1 MSGYP
6 NDEITNVGHHLSV
19 SNGEWNQQTIYDARN
34 VLLTQH
40 SVDVSQ
46 QTPEQRS
53 GKIVKPPIYPNHIL
67 HPEIIPSLDEVPAEL
82 IKRRHKRFNDPS
94 NIDSFEIEMP
104 LAIASSLQ
112 DELERAVQHRAAQ
125 DRNHDQTSIPESAD
139 SANNLFQGV
148 FEKESYPTIET
159 IEIDEPLESTSRQN
173 LPRAS
178 IYDKSSLREAFQR
191 IKIAGDFDDMSHIED
206 LEDAVGPLLRAMVI
220 REKYMIFSLQSFPPT
235 VAKFLTKTLEQEDQS
250 RRASSTVRANT
261 EPKLRTNSGGTSGQI
276 PPKHTIPSIPT
287 RTIPPQVSP
296 NQKLPIV
303 ESNLP
308 IKSAAHASD
317 DPHPFHPP
325 VIKRDEAFNIPLLE
339 AADVCVKAEKG
350 IYRLHIPDDAKG
362 WVQVDY
368 PVVDRNQF
376 IDDYTLLSAMITDGP
391 LKSFCYRRLQ
401 YLKSRYELHCLL
413 NEVKEW
419 AAIKST
425 PHRDFYNVR
434 KVDTHIHAA
443 SSMNQK
449 HLLRFMKKKMKTSGD
464 MHVYKTKDGK
474 LMTLKEV
481 FDELK
486 ITAYDLSVDML
497 GVHADRNTFQRF
509 DRFNAKYNPLGQS
522 ALREIFIKTDNY
534 IDGVFF
540 ADLLKEVMSDLEDS
554 KYQHAE
560 LRLSI
565 YGRSIDEWDK
575 LANWCV
581 RNTMYSAN
589 VGWMVQIPRLYDV
602 YRANGITK
610 NFQEFLTNLFKPL
623 FEATIDPSLH
633 PDLFRFMHHL
643 TGFDSVDDE
652 TKPEKPIITADM
664 PHPED
669 WNMKDNPPYVYYL
682 FYMYANILTLNQ
694 LRRARGLNTY
704 QFRPHCGEAG
714 AVTHL
719 VTAYMVAE
727 NISHGLLLR
736 KSPVLQYLFYLCQ
749 IGIAMSPL
757 SNNSLFINYNRN
769 PMLEY
774 FERGLCVSLS
784 TDDPMQFHFTK
795 EPLMEEYSIA
805 AQVWKLSSVDMCELA
820 RNSVLMSGFSHE
832 VKMYWLGPEYQE
844 SGVAGNDIRRT
855 NVPAIRIAYRYEA
868 LCEELRLLGNAYK
881 SRQDR
886 KEKDRLLHQMEKK
899 STSVANI
906 EHAVL
911 NNGKHESTSNLPK
924 PISSTIN
931 GNSGNKINMS
941 RNPTTNVKDN
951 FNAIIA
957 LIRVDDPQLN
967 PIKDQ
972 LPRILTN
979 TTDDFEIRVR
989 AYNMVRAFESLLKL
1003 VSDLKDQAVLY
1014 DFRAINDA
1022 VKAQRQRFKNQQS
1035 DLDTKLISL
1044 RDRLALE
1051 LVKFEDEY
1059 ANKSSFKIPK
1069 E

>member
-1 MSGYP
+1 MSTR
-6 NDEITNVGHHLSV
+6 NNESHEDN
-19 SNGEWNQQTIYDARN
+19 NGNHRSTSGLNGQWNQQTIVDARN
-34 VLLTQH
+34 VLQTQQ
-40 SVDVSQ
+40 SNESSQ
-46 QTPEQRS
+46 QSNEQRC
-53 GKIVKPPIYPNHIL
+53 GKIGKPLIYPNHVL
-67 HPEIIPSLDEVPAEL
+67 HPEVIPSFNDVPAEL
-82 IKRRHKRFNDPS
+82 IKRRNTRFIDPLS
-94 NIDSFEIEMP
+94 LDSFETEIP
-104 LAIASSLQ
+104 LAIASSLH
-112 DELERAVQHRAAQ
+112 DELERAVQHRAAH
-125 DRNHDQTSIPESAD
+125 DRNTDQQAATIPVDVEQ
-139 SANNLFQGV
+139 NLFQSLSPDQPHSCSHIHDDTE
-148 FEKESYPTIET
+148 FTQPAATLR
-159 IEIDEPLESTSRQN
+159 PLSMDKTSV
-173 LPRAS
+173 
-178 IYDKSSLREAFQR
+178 KEAFQR
-191 IKIAGDFDDMSHIED
+191 IKIAGDFQDMSHIED

-220 REKYMIFSLQSFPPT
+220 REKYMIFSLQSFPST
-235 VAKFLTKTLEQEDQS
+235 VARFLNKTLEQEDQS
-250 RRASSTVRANT
+250 RRVSSTIRPNT
-261 EPKLRTNSGGTSGQI
+261 DHKLRTTTACPSGQTT
-276 PPKHTIPSIPT
+276 PKQTFNSLHPRTASAGPSPCVDKNVHEET
-287 RTIPPQVSP
+287 
-296 NQKLPIV
+296 
-303 ESNLP
+303 
-308 IKSAAHASD
+308 AADPHD
-317 DPHPFHPP
+317 DVHPFHPP
-325 VIKRDEAFNIPLLE
+325 VIKREDAFNIPLLE
-339 AADVCVKAEKG
+339 PIDIQFRPNKG
-350 IYRLHIPDDAKG
+350 IFQAYILNDNQT
-362 WVQVDY
+362 WVPADY
-368 PVVDRNQF
+368 PLVDRHQF

-401 YLKSRYELHCLL
+401 YLKSKYELHCLL

-419 AAIKST
+419 AAIKAT

-464 MHVYKTKDGK
+464 MHVYKTKDGR

-481 FDELK
+481 FDELQ

-522 ALREIFIKTDNY
+522 ALREIFIKTDNH
-534 IDGVFF
+534 IEGVFF

-565 YGRSIDEWDK
+565 YGKSMDEWDR
-575 LANWCV
+575 LATWCV
-581 RNTMYSAN
+581 KNTMYSAN

-602 YRANGITK
+602 YHANGIIK
-610 NFQEFLTNLFKPL
+610 NFQEFLNNLFSPL
-623 FEATIDPSLH
+623 FEATINPSSH

-652 TKPEKPIITADM
+652 TKPEKPIMTSDM

-669 WNMKDNPPYVYYL
+669 WNNKDNPPYVYYL

-694 LRRARGLNTY
+694 LRRARGLNTF

-832 VKMYWLGPEYQE
+832 VKMYWLGPDYQE
-844 SGVAGNDIRRT
+844 PGVAGNDIRRT

-868 LCEELRLLGNAYK
+868 LCEELRLMGNAYK
-881 SRQDR
+881 YRQER
-886 KEKDRLLHQMEKK
+886 IEKDRRLRQVQTK
-899 STSVANI
+899 STSVTNL
-906 EHAVL
+906 ERVVL
-911 NNGKHESTSNLPK
+911 NNGKQDGKAS
-924 PISSTIN
+924 N
-931 GNSGNKINMS
+931 GNHHSNGNNG
-941 RNPTTNVKDN
+941 TGT
-951 FNAIIA
+951 AH
-957 LIRVDDPQLN
+957 DDATL
-967 PIKDQ
+967 
-972 LPRILTN
+972 
-979 TTDDFEIRVR
+979 F
-989 AYNMVRAFESLLKL
+989 
-1003 VSDLKDQAVLY
+1003 
-1014 DFRAINDA
+1014 
-1022 VKAQRQRFKNQQS
+1022 
-1035 DLDTKLISL
+1035 
-1044 RDRLALE
+1044 
-1051 LVKFEDEY
+1051 
-1059 ANKSSFKIPK
+1059 
-1069 E
+1069 

>member
-1 MSGYP
+1 MNTHSNEEGP
-6 NDEITNVGHHLSV
+6 AVGRQTSAT
-19 SNGEWNQQTIYDARN
+19 SDEWNQQTIYDARN
-34 VLLTQH
+34 VLQTQY
-40 SVDVSQ
+40 SNETSQ
-46 QTPEQRS
+46 QTNEQLS
-53 GKIVKPPIYPNHIL
+53 GKIAKPPIYPNHIL
-67 HPEIIPSLDEVPAEL
+67 HPEIIPSLNEVPAEL
-82 IKRRHKRFNDPS
+82 IKRRNTRFNDPS
-94 NIDSFEIEMP
+94 VIDSFETEMP
-104 LAIASSLQ
+104 LEIASSLQ
-112 DELERAVQHRAAQ
+112 DELERAVQHRVAH
-125 DRNHDQTSIPESAD
+125 DRNHDIQASAAPISSENTAFQT
-139 SANNLFQGV
+139 LYT
-148 FEKESYPTIET
+148 KESYPTT
-159 IEIDEPLESTSRQN
+159 ATSEAFEYSQQKSI
-173 LPRAS
+173 PRATV
-178 IYDKSSLREAFQR
+178 YDKSSIREAFQR

-206 LEDAVGPLLRAMVI
+206 LEDAVGPLLRALVI
-220 REKYMIFSLQSFPPT
+220 REKYMIFSLQSFPIT

-250 RRASSTVRANT
+250 RRVSSTIRANT
-261 EPKLRTNSGGTSGQI
+261 GLDQTQAPFSSSSSSSSLITKSKLKTNSGGASG
-276 PPKHTIPSIPT
+276 HTLLNQTAISLNS
-287 RTIPPQVSP
+287 RTIPQQLVLNTIFPKVH
-296 NQKLPIV
+296 
-303 ESNLP
+303 SNLQ
-308 IKSAAHASD
+308 IKANTIYPD

-325 VIKRDEAFNIPLLE
+325 VIKREEAFNIPLLE
-339 AADVCVKAEKG
+339 SVNVCLKAEKG
-350 IYRLHIPDDAKG
+350 IYRLYIPDDTKG
-362 WVQVDY
+362 WIPVDY
-368 PVVDRNQF
+368 TVIDRNQF

-401 YLKSRYELHCLL
+401 YLKAKYELHCLL

-419 AAIKST
+419 AAIKAT

-464 MHVYKTKDGK
+464 MHVYKTKDGQ

-534 IDGVFF
+534 IEGVFF

-565 YGRSIDEWDK
+565 YGKSIDEWDR
-575 LANWCV
+575 LAKWCV
-581 RNTMYSAN
+581 SNTMYSAN

-610 NFQEFLTNLFKPL
+610 NFQEFLTNLFQPL
-623 FEATIDPSLH
+623 FDATINPSSH

-643 TGFDSVDDE
+643 SGFDSVDDE
-652 TKPEKPIITADM
+652 TKPERPILTADM
-664 PHPED
+664 PYPEE

-719 VTAYMVAE
+719 ATAYMVAE

-820 RNSVLMSGFSHE
+820 RNSILMSGFSHE
-832 VKMYWLGPEYQE
+832 VKMYWLGPDYQE

-881 SRQDR
+881 SRQEREERDR
-886 KEKDRLLHQMEKK
+886 RLRQMQAKAPPITNLER
-899 STSVANI
+899 
-906 EHAVL
+906 AVL
-911 NNGKHESTSNLPK
+911 NNGKYEPTSSLQNNM
-924 PISSTIN
+924 SSTI
-931 GNSGNKINMS
+931 SGNNSNNGFNEINNS
-941 RNPTTNVKDN
+941 NQD
-951 FNAIIA
+951 
-957 LIRVDDPQLN
+957 
-967 PIKDQ
+967 
-972 LPRILTN
+972 
-979 TTDDFEIRVR
+979 
-989 AYNMVRAFESLLKL
+989 
-1003 VSDLKDQAVLY
+1003 VSM
-1014 DFRAINDA
+1014 F
-1022 VKAQRQRFKNQQS
+1022 
-1035 DLDTKLISL
+1035 
-1044 RDRLALE
+1044 
-1051 LVKFEDEY
+1051 
-1059 ANKSSFKIPK
+1059 
-1069 E
+1069 

>member
-1 MSGYP
+1 MNTHSSEEVQAFGRQTSASS
-6 NDEITNVGHHLSV
+6 D
-19 SNGEWNQQTIYDARN
+19 EWNQQTIYDARN
-34 VLLTQH
+34 VLQTQH
-40 SVDVSQ
+40 TNDTSQ
-46 QTPEQRS
+46 PTNEQRS
-53 GKIVKPPIYPNHIL
+53 GKIAKPQIYPNHIL
-67 HPEIIPSLDEVPAEL
+67 HPEIIPSLNEVPAEL
-82 IKRRHKRFNDPS
+82 IKRRNVRFNDPS
-94 NIDSFEIEMP
+94 AIDSFETEMP
-104 LAIASSLQ
+104 LEIASSLQ
-112 DELERAVQHRAAQ
+112 DELERAVQHRVAQ
-125 DRNHDQTSIPESAD
+125 DRNHDEHTSTVTITSENDSSQDSYAKEPHPTPATSELFEHTHRQTLA
-139 SANNLFQGV
+139 
-148 FEKESYPTIET
+148 
-159 IEIDEPLESTSRQN
+159 
-173 LPRAS
+173 RAS
-178 IYDKSSLREAFQR
+178 IYDKSSLREVFQR
-191 IKIAGDFDDMSHIED
+191 IKIAGDFEDMSHIED

-220 REKYMIFSLQSFPPT
+220 REKYMIFSLQSFPTT

-250 RRASSTVRANT
+250 RRASSTIRANT
-261 EPKLRTNSGGTSGQI
+261 GLDQTQ
-276 PPKHTIPSIPT
+276 
-287 RTIPPQVSP
+287 SP
-296 NQKLPIV
+296 FSSSSSSSSLIAN
-303 ESNLP
+303 
-308 IKSAAHASD
+308 

-325 VIKRDEAFNIPLLE
+325 VIKREEAFNIPVLE
-339 AADVCVKAEKG
+339 SVDVCVKPEKG
-350 IYRLHIPDDAKG
+350 IYRLYIPDDTKG
-362 WVQVDY
+362 WVPVDY
-368 PVVDRNQF
+368 LVVDRNQF

-401 YLKSRYELHCLL
+401 YLKARFELHCLL

-464 MHVYKTKDGK
+464 MNVYKTKDGRV
-474 LMTLKEV
+474 MTLKEV

-534 IDGVFF
+534 IEGVFF

-565 YGRSIDEWDK
+565 YGKSSDEWDK
-575 LANWCV
+575 LAKWCV
-581 RNTMYSAN
+581 TNTMYSAN
-589 VGWMVQIPRLYDV
+589 VSWMVQIPRLYDV
-602 YRANGITK
+602 YHANGIAK
-610 NFQEFLTNLFKPL
+610 NFQEFLTNLFQPL
-623 FEATIDPSLH
+623 FDATIDPSSH

-652 TKPEKPIITADM
+652 TKPERPIITADM
-664 PHPED
+664 PHPEE

-682 FYMYANILTLNQ
+682 FYMYANILSLNQ

-736 KSPVLQYLFYLCQ
+736 KTPVLQYLFYLCQ

-832 VKMYWLGPEYQE
+832 VKMYWLGPDYQE

-881 SRQDR
+881 CRQER
-886 KEKDRLLHQMEKK
+886 KEKERRLQQMQAKAPS
-899 STSVANI
+899 STNL
-906 EHAVL
+906 ERAVL
-911 NNGKHESTSNLPK
+911 NNGKNESTSNLQSLL
-924 PISSTIN
+924 SSTNNDNNYNN
-931 GNSGNKINMS
+931 GTNGTNNSNH
-941 RNPTTNVKDN
+941 D
-951 FNAIIA
+951 
-957 LIRVDDPQLN
+957 
-967 PIKDQ
+967 
-972 LPRILTN
+972 
-979 TTDDFEIRVR
+979 
-989 AYNMVRAFESLLKL
+989 
-1003 VSDLKDQAVLY
+1003 VSV
-1014 DFRAINDA
+1014 F
-1022 VKAQRQRFKNQQS
+1022 
-1035 DLDTKLISL
+1035 
-1044 RDRLALE
+1044 
-1051 LVKFEDEY
+1051 
-1059 ANKSSFKIPK
+1059 
-1069 E
+1069 

>member
-1 MSGYP
+1 MNTTPNDP
-6 NDEITNVGHHLSV
+6 NDEITAGHRPTPTT
-19 SNGEWNQQTIYDARN
+19 NDEWNRQTLVDARN
-34 VLLTQH
+34 ILQTQQ
-40 SVDVSQ
+40 SNEPSQ
-46 QTPEQRS
+46 QINDQRS
-53 GKIVKPPIYPNHIL
+53 GKIGRPVIYPNHVL
-67 HPEIIPSLDEVPAEL
+67 HPEVIPSLNEVPAEL
-82 IKRRHKRFNDPS
+82 IKRRNIRFTDPS
-94 NIDSFEIEMP
+94 TMDSFEVEMP

-112 DELERAVQHRAAQ
+112 DELDRSIQHRAAQ
-125 DRNHDQTSIPESAD
+125 DRNTDQHATTVPSATE
-139 SANNLFQGV
+139 NILFQALSP
-148 FEKESYPTIET
+148 EKSYPTT
-159 IEIDEPLESTSRQN
+159 GLNESLDSNQQQSATR
-173 LPRAS
+173 PS
-178 IYDKSSLREAFQR
+178 IYDKSSLDEAFQR
-191 IKIAGDFDDMSHIED
+191 IKIAGDFTDMSHIED

-250 RRASSTVRANT
+250 RRASSTIRANT
-261 EPKLRTNSGGTSGQI
+261 GRDQPQAPLSSCSSSSSLISKSKLRTSSASVVSGQT
-276 PPKHTIPSIPT
+276 PPKQVIPT
-287 RTIPPQVSP
+287 ACPRTTSQQLVPNKISP
-296 NQKLPIV
+296 SVDNNVPKNSTEPY
-303 ESNLP
+303 
-308 IKSAAHASD
+308 SD
-317 DPHPFHPP
+317 DSHPFHPP
-325 VIKRDEAFNIPLLE
+325 VIKREDAFNIPLLE
-339 AADVCVKAEKG
+339 ALDVRVKAEKG
-350 IYRLHIPDDAKG
+350 VFRVLIPDSTKE
-362 WVQVDY
+362 WIPVDNIL
-368 PVVDRNQF
+368 VDRNQF

-401 YLKSRYELHCLL
+401 YLKSKYELHCLL

-481 FDELK
+481 FDELR

-540 ADLLKEVMSDLEDS
+540 ADLLKEVMGDLEES

-560 LRLSI
+560 LRLSV
-565 YGRSIDEWDK
+565 YGKSIDEWDK
-575 LANWCV
+575 LAKWAV
-581 RNTMYSAN
+581 KNTMYSGN
-589 VGWMVQIPRLYDV
+589 ICWMVQIPRLYDV
-602 YRANGITK
+602 YHANGITK
-610 NFQEFLTNLFKPL
+610 NFQEFLTNLFQPL
-623 FEATIDPSLH
+623 FDATINPSSH
-633 PDLFRFMHHL
+633 PDLYRFMHHL
-643 TGFDSVDDE
+643 SGFDSVDDE
-652 TKPEKPIITADM
+652 TKPERPIITAEM
-664 PHPED
+664 PYPED
-669 WNMKDNPPYVYYL
+669 WNTKDNPPYVYYL

-694 LRRARGLNTY
+694 LRRARGLNTF

-832 VKMYWLGPEYQE
+832 VKMYWLGLDYQE

-881 SRQDR
+881 SRQEHN
-886 KEKDRLLHQMEKK
+886 EKNRRLQQIQTK
-899 STSVANI
+899 SSSLTNLERV
-906 EHAVL
+906 VL
-911 NNGKHESTSNLPK
+911 NNGKHNSTST
-924 PISSTIN
+924 ISPN
-931 GNSGNKINMS
+931 H
-941 RNPTTNVKDN
+941 
-951 FNAIIA
+951 
-957 LIRVDDPQLN
+957 LIVDHN
-967 PIKDQ
+967 CN
-972 LPRILTN
+972 RMN
-979 TTDDFEIRVR
+979 ETDDSNNDV
-989 AYNMVRAFESLLKL
+989 SL
-1003 VSDLKDQAVLY
+1003 
-1014 DFRAINDA
+1014 F
-1022 VKAQRQRFKNQQS
+1022 
-1035 DLDTKLISL
+1035 
-1044 RDRLALE
+1044 
-1051 LVKFEDEY
+1051 
-1059 ANKSSFKIPK
+1059 
-1069 E
+1069 

>member
-1 MSGYP
+1 M
-6 NDEITNVGHHLSV
+6 TTR
-19 SNGEWNQQTIYDARN
+19 SNEEMTAFGRQASASSDEWNQQTIYDARN
-34 VLLTQH
+34 VLQTQH
-40 SVDVSQ
+40 SNDTAQ
-46 QTPEQRS
+46 QTNEQRS
-53 GKIVKPPIYPNHIL
+53 GKIAKPPIYPNHIL
-67 HPEIIPSLDEVPAEL
+67 HPEIIPSLNEVPAEL
-82 IKRRHKRFNDPS
+82 IKRRNIRFHDPS
-94 NIDSFEIEMP
+94 AIDSFETEIP
-104 LAIASSLQ
+104 LEIASSLQ
-112 DELERAVQHRAAQ
+112 DELERAVQHRVAQ
-125 DRNHDQTSIPESAD
+125 DRNHDENTSTVPINSED
-139 SANNLFQGV
+139 SSLQDLYA
-148 FEKESYPTIET
+148 KEPHPTIG
-159 IEIDEPLESTSRQN
+159 TSDLFEDAQRQT
-173 LPRAS
+173 LPRTS
-178 IYDKSSLREAFQR
+178 IYDKASLREVFQR
-191 IKIAGDFDDMSHIED
+191 IKIAGDFEDMSHIED

-220 REKYMIFSLQSFPPT
+220 REKYMIFSLQSFPTT
-235 VAKFLTKTLEQEDQS
+235 VVKFLTKTLEQEDQS
-250 RRASSTVRANT
+250 RRASSTIRANT
-261 EPKLRTNSGGTSGQI
+261 GLDQTQSPFSSSSSSSSLITN
-276 PPKHTIPSIPT
+276 
-287 RTIPPQVSP
+287 
-296 NQKLPIV
+296 
-303 ESNLP
+303 
-308 IKSAAHASD
+308 

-325 VIKRDEAFNIPLLE
+325 VIKREEAFNIPLPE
-339 AADVCVKAEKG
+339 SVDVCLKAEKG
-350 IYRLHIPDDAKG
+350 IYRIYIPDDTKG
-362 WVQVDY
+362 WVAVDY
-368 PVVDRNQF
+368 QVVDRNQF
-376 IDDYTLLSAMITDGP
+376 IDDYTLLSTMITDGP

-401 YLKSRYELHCLL
+401 YLKCKFDLHCLL

-419 AAIKST
+419 AAIKAT

-464 MHVYKTKDGK
+464 MHVYKTKDGQI
-474 LMTLKEV
+474 MTLKEV

-534 IDGVFF
+534 IEGVFF
-540 ADLLKEVMSDLEDS
+540 ADLLKEVMFDLEDS

-565 YGRSIDEWDK
+565 YGKSIDEWDK
-575 LANWCV
+575 LAKWCLK
-581 RNTMYSAN
+581 NTMYSAN

-602 YRANGITK
+602 YHANGIAK
-610 NFQEFLTNLFKPL
+610 NFQEFLTNLFQPL
-623 FEATIDPSLH
+623 FDATIDPSSH

-652 TKPEKPIITADM
+652 TKPERPILTADM
-664 PHPED
+664 PYPEE

-694 LRRARGLNTY
+694 LRRARGLNTF

-832 VKMYWLGPEYQE
+832 VKMYWLGPDYQE
-844 SGVAGNDIRRT
+844 TGVAGNDIRRT

-881 SRQDR
+881 CRQER
-886 KEKDRLLHQMEKK
+886 KEKDRRLHQMQAKAPSLTNLER
-899 STSVANI
+899 S
-906 EHAVL
+906 VL
-911 NNGKHESTSNLPK
+911 NNGKDEPTSNPQSHV
-924 PISSTIN
+924 SSTNNGNDYNNGIN
-931 GNSGNKINMS
+931 G
-941 RNPTTNVKDN
+941 TH
-951 FNAIIA
+951 
-957 LIRVDDPQLN
+957 
-967 PIKDQ
+967 
-972 LPRILTN
+972 
-979 TTDDFEIRVR
+979 
-989 AYNMVRAFESLLKL
+989 
-1003 VSDLKDQAVLY
+1003 
-1014 DFRAINDA
+1014 
-1022 VKAQRQRFKNQQS
+1022 
-1035 DLDTKLISL
+1035 ISNH
-1044 RDRLALE
+1044 DISM
-1051 LVKFEDEY
+1051 F
-1059 ANKSSFKIPK
+1059 
-1069 E
+1069 